1 MTLVTDAIIAVQL
14 MLGPNWIHGT
24 FLNPLIPLAKASGSS
39 LTFPDDAPIAI
50 YASSGKRLSPQTSV
64 LIYDRIWRFSTE
76 AIAYSA
82 TDGAIPPE
90 ASVGDFCLDRID
102 EDRDLTVKA
111 KAIARQLLSLL
122 SDFTGTDARHQSLR
136 HYKVEATLAVIVP

>member
-1 MTLVTDAIIAVQL
+1 MS
-14 MLGPNWIHGT
+14 GPNWIHGT
-24 FLNPLIPLAKASGSS
+24 FLNPLIPLAKASGTS

-64 LIYDRIWRFSTE
+64 IYDRIWRFSTE

-82 TDGAIPPE
+82 TNGAIPPE
-90 ASVGDFCLDRID
+90 ASVGDFCLARIG
-102 EDRDLTVKA
+102 EDTDLTVKT
-111 KAIARQLLSLL
+111 KAIARHLLSLL
-122 SDFTGTDARHQSLR
+122 SDFTGTDVRNQSLK